1 MQLGTSIRRGTLWLF
16 TGSISQ
22 RGLDFFFGIILARLL
37 LPSDFGLLV
46 TTQVFTGVASFIAG
60 GGMGQALIQSKEVTP
75 RHFHVVFTLQLLICS
90 LIYATFFF
98 IAPWIA
104 IWFDAP
110 IYTDLLRISA
120 VNFLIRPFGN
130 ISSSKLNREMRFK
143 SISIIGLTG
152 LIISSSSSVFFAW
165 HHFGV
170 WSLIYGG
177 LIGSSISAISLILHS
192 RYYPRIAFNKDI
204 AKQVGVY
211 GFKITLN
218 DVIDYLKQES
228 PNFII
233 SKYLG
238 SYLVGLFNK
247 GASLSNIPGQIIIG
261 SAYQT
266 VFRALSAVQ
275 DNLDQSKYIYLRTI
289 TLMSVYSF
297 PFYIGLFWLS
307 EPFVVTV
314 YGEKWRLAAVS
325 LQIFSIAQL
334 WNCQTAIAGA
344 VMAARNLLGIEI
356 KLQIVGL
363 VMTIIGCWYGIQK
376 NDLGAISLG
385 LIPSSVFMFITQ
397 SFFALRAVKAS
408 FKDLLIALKP
418 AILMNGSLAAWLG
431 LADYLLKSQG
441 VIYSLKM
448 YLITLSIGGA
458 LFYIILFLYWPIE
471 SLEKEAARWKKL
483 FKIPLTNP
491 G

>member
-1 MQLGTSIRRGTLWLF
+1 MQLGTSIRSGTLWLF

-22 RGLDFFFGIILARLL
+22 RGLEFFFGIILARLL

-60 GGMGQALIQSKEVTP
+60 GGMGQALIQSKDVTP
-75 RHFHVVFTLQLLICS
+75 KHFHVVFTLQLAICS
-90 LIYATFFF
+90 LIYCTFFF

-104 IWFDAP
+104 VWFEAP

-120 VNFLIRPFGN
+120 LNFLIRPFGN

-143 SISIIGLTG
+143 SLSIIGLIS

-177 LIGSSISAISLILHS
+177 LIGSVISAISLIFHS
-192 RYYPRIAFNKDI
+192 RYYPRIAFDNSI

-211 GFKITLN
+211 GFKFTIN
-218 DVIDYLKQES
+218 DVIDYLRQES

-238 SYLVGLFNK
+238 SQIVGLFNK
-247 GASLSNIPGQIIIG
+247 GASLSLIPFQMIVG

-266 VFRALSAVQ
+266 VFRALSSAQ

-289 TLMSVYSF
+289 TLISVYSF
-297 PFYIGLFWLS
+297 PFYIGLFWLA
-307 EPFVVTV
+307 EPFIVTV
-314 YGEKWRLAAVS
+314 YGEKWQLAAVS
-325 LQIFSIAQL
+325 LQIFSISHL
-334 WNCQTAIAGA
+334 WGCLTATAGA

-363 VMTIIGCWYGIQK
+363 VLTIMGCWYGIQK
-376 NDLGAISLG
+376 NDLGAISIG
-385 LIPSSVFMFITQ
+385 LIPNSVFMLITQ
-397 SFFALRAVKAS
+397 SFFALRALKVNL
-408 FKDLLIALKP
+408 KDLLIALKP
-418 AILMNGSLAAWLG
+418 AILMNGSLAAVLG
-431 LADYLLKSQG
+431 LADYLLTSQAAIHSPK
-441 VIYSLKM
+441 IYL
-448 YLITLSIGGA
+448 LTLSASGA
-458 LFYIILFLYWPIE
+458 LFYITLFLYWPIE
-471 SLEKEAARWKKL
+471 SLEKEAARWKNALKYL
-483 FKIPLTNP
+483 
-491 G
+491 